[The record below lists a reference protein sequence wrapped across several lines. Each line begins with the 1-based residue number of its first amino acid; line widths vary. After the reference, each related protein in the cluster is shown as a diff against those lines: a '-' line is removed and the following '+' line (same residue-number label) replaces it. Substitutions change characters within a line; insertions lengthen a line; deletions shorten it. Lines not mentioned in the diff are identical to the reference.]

1 MAVYRISIG
10 DNEYRIEITERGI
23 TINGEEIEADLVQLN
38 ETGLYLLNHEEDK
51 VELHL
56 RFEGDNSYL
65 VLADG
70 QQIKAQI
77 GSDLDPI
84 NAPKAGF
91 AENVLRAPMP
101 GLVVSVN
108 VGVGDLVEEGQV
120 VCVLESMKM
129 QMAIHAPKA
138 GRVEGVAVAANEN
151 VEKDAVLIT
160 LEQE

>member
-10 DNEYRIEITERGI
+10 ENEYRIEITERGI

-70 QQIKAQI
+70 QQIKAQV
-77 GSDLDPI
+77 GSDLDPVSTSKFI
-84 NAPKAGF
+84 F
-91 AENVLRAPMP
+91 AENEIRAPMP

-108 VGVGDLVEEGQV
+108 VMVGDLVEEGQV

-138 GRVEGVAVAANEN
+138 GTVANVAAAANEN
-151 VEKDAVLIT
+151 VDKDGLLVA
-160 LEQE
+160 LE